1 MKIVPV
7 SRRTLLKSS
16 AAAASAIVLS
26 PAIIGRAEAAT
37 LKLKCSSSLPNDPK
51 FANGR
56 VYYDNL
62 VKNIK
67 GNGLGEQI
75 DVTFFPDNQL
85 GQEIDVINSVK
96 LGVID
101 MMVSGSSISA
111 NLVPLV
117 GTFDLGYLFTSY
129 QQQTKAFDAGAAK
142 PIEEALLKGANIR
155 IIAWAYNFGAR
166 SVLSKKPVKTPEDLA
181 GLKIRTLPNP
191 IITECLRLMG
201 AAATPLAFGEIY
213 TALQAGVLDGLEHDP
228 PTILASKFY
237 ETAKNY
243 ALTQHIFSPLAIY
256 FCDATFQRM
265 DPKLREGFLDAAQK
279 AAIDTRAHG
288 LAVEKEALA
297 AHPGEG
303 RHRGRMRQGSVPQA
317 RRAAD
322 RQFHQGAA
330 RVQAGDRRDPRD
342 AGLRM
347 HAMSRHAVAVVRL
360 ATTAQAVRCIATA
373 SRRALDHR
381 GAARRQRRGRGA
393 AAGGRPP
400 GRLRLGDAALLVQR
414 AGRMVRR
421 RRARA

>member
-1 MKIVPV
+1 MATAPV
-7 SRRTLLKSS
+7 SRRVFVKSS
-16 AAAASAIVLS
+16 ALAASFLATA

-62 VKNIK
+62 VKSLK
-67 GNGLGEQI
+67 ANGLAEQI

-101 MMVSGSSISA
+101 LMVSGSSISA

-117 GTFDLGYLFTSY
+117 GTFDLGYLFSSFE
-129 QQQTKAFDAGAAK
+129 QQTKAFDNGAAK
-142 PIEEALLKGANIR
+142 PIEDALLKGGNIR

-166 SVLSKKPVKTPEDLA
+166 SVLAKKPVQTPEDLA

-191 IITECLRLMG
+191 VITECLRLMG

-256 FCDATFQRM
+256 FSEATFTRM
-265 DPKLREGFLDAAQK
+265 DPKLRDGFLDSARK
-279 AAIDTRAHG
+279 AAADTRVHG
-288 LAVEKEALA
+288 LAVEKEALSA
-297 AHPGEG
+297 LTEKGVTVAECD
-303 RHRGRMRQGSVPQA
+303 REAFKKRVAPQIENFIKA
-317 RRAAD
+317 RPESKAVIDIVRAT
-322 RQFHQGAA
+322 
-330 RVQAGDRRDPRD
+330 QA
-342 AGLRM
+342 
-347 HAMSRHAVAVVRL
+347 
-360 ATTAQAVRCIATA
+360 
-373 SRRALDHR
+373 
-381 GAARRQRRGRGA
+381 
-393 AAGGRPP
+393 
-400 GRLRLGDAALLVQR
+400 
-414 AGRMVRR
+414 
-421 RRARA
+421 

>member
-1 MKIVPV
+1 MGDLAL
-7 SRRTLLKSS
+7 SRRRFLRASQ
-16 AAAASAIVLS
+16 AAATGLVFA
-26 PAIIGRAEAAT
+26 PALIGRAEAAT

-51 FANGR
+51 YANGR

-62 VKNIK
+62 VKSLKANS
-67 GNGLGEQI
+67 LGDQI

-101 MMVSGSSISA
+101 LMVSGSSISA

-129 QQQTKAFDAGAAK
+129 EQQTKAFDNGAAK
-142 PIEEALLKGANIR
+142 PVEDALLKGGNIR

-166 SVLSKKPVKTPEDLA
+166 SVLAKKKVETPVDLA

-191 IITECLRLMG
+191 VITECLRLMG

-256 FCDATFQRM
+256 FSDATYTRM
-265 DPKLREGFLDAAQK
+265 DPKLRDGFLDAARK
-279 AAIDTRAHG
+279 AAADTRTHG

-297 AHPGEG
+297 SLKEKGVTVVECDKEAFRKRVLPQTDNFIKAHPDAKPVVDMI
-303 RHRGRMRQGSVPQA
+303 RATQA
-317 RRAAD
+317 
-322 RQFHQGAA
+322 
-330 RVQAGDRRDPRD
+330 
-342 AGLRM
+342 
-347 HAMSRHAVAVVRL
+347 
-360 ATTAQAVRCIATA
+360 
-373 SRRALDHR
+373 
-381 GAARRQRRGRGA
+381 
-393 AAGGRPP
+393 
-400 GRLRLGDAALLVQR
+400 
-414 AGRMVRR
+414 
-421 RRARA
+421 

>member
-1 MKIVPV
+1 MRGKHRSIPELDHRVRTASLASTFALALQLRNKRAIEIGAHQEQTGRSAMATAPV
-7 SRRTLLKSS
+7 SRRVFVKSS
-16 AAAASAIVLS
+16 ALAASFLATA

-62 VKNIK
+62 VKSLK
-67 GNGLGEQI
+67 ANGLAEQI

-101 MMVSGSSISA
+101 LMVSGSSISA

-117 GTFDLGYLFTSY
+117 GTFDLGYLFASFP
-129 QQQTKAFDAGAAK
+129 QQTKAFEVGAAK

-166 SVLSKKPVKTPEDLA
+166 SVLSKKPVKTPDDLA

-228 PTILASKFY
+228 PTILASKFF
-237 ETAKNY
+237 ETSKNY
-243 ALTQHIFSPLAIY
+243 ALTQHNFSPLAIY
-256 FCDATFQRM
+256 FSDVTFNRM

-279 AAIDTRAHG
+279 AAADSRAHG

-297 AHPGEG
+297 ALIEKGVTVVECDKEAF
-303 RHRGRMRQGSVPQA
+303 RKRVAPQSENFIKA
-317 RRAAD
+317 RPEAKPVVDAIRAT
-322 RQFHQGAA
+322 
-330 RVQAGDRRDPRD
+330 QA
-342 AGLRM
+342 
-347 HAMSRHAVAVVRL
+347 
-360 ATTAQAVRCIATA
+360 
-373 SRRALDHR
+373 
-381 GAARRQRRGRGA
+381 
-393 AAGGRPP
+393 
-400 GRLRLGDAALLVQR
+400 
-414 AGRMVRR
+414 
-421 RRARA
+421 

>member
-1 MKIVPV
+1 MTIAHV
-7 SRRTLLKSS
+7 SRRVFVKSS
-16 AAAASAIVLS
+16 AMAATWLAAA

-51 FANGR
+51 YANGR

-62 VKNIK
+62 VKNLK
-67 GNGLGEQI
+67 ANGLSEQV

-101 MMVSGSSISA
+101 LMVSGSSISA

-117 GTFDLGYLFTSY
+117 GTFDLGYLFASFP
-129 QQQTKAFDAGAAK
+129 QQTRAFEGGAAK
-142 PIEEALLKGANIR
+142 PIEDALLKGSGIR
-155 IIAWAYNFGAR
+155 VISWAYNVFAR

-228 PTILASKFY
+228 PTILASKFF
-237 ETAKNY
+237 ETSKNY

-256 FCDATFQRM
+256 FSEATFTRM

-279 AAIDTRAHG
+279 AAADSRAHG

-297 AHPGEG
+297 TLMEKGVTVVECDKEAFRKRVAPQTDNFVKAHPEAK
-303 RHRGRMRQGSVPQA
+303 SVVDA
-317 RRAAD
+317 IRATSA
-322 RQFHQGAA
+322 
-330 RVQAGDRRDPRD
+330 
-342 AGLRM
+342 
-347 HAMSRHAVAVVRL
+347 
-360 ATTAQAVRCIATA
+360 
-373 SRRALDHR
+373 
-381 GAARRQRRGRGA
+381 
-393 AAGGRPP
+393 
-400 GRLRLGDAALLVQR
+400 
-414 AGRMVRR
+414 
-421 RRARA
+421 